1 MGRGFAKP
9 VGWVER
15 PAYARYAS
23 FDGFKSAEARSAKA
37 EAITR
42 KEEPRVRKAQTSPCR
57 RMSKNLAL
65 ATSQTPISPNRARA
79 VR

>member
-37 EAITR
+37 DA
-42 KEEPRVRKAQTSPCR
+42 
-57 RMSKNLAL
+57 
-65 ATSQTPISPNRARA
+65 
-79 VR
+79 

>member
-37 EAITR
+37 EAIPLIGQR
-42 KEEPRVRKAQTSPCR
+42 GRVMRFAKAQPILPR
-57 RMSKNLAL
+57 WP
-65 ATSQTPISPNRARA
+65 ATVVFLGRFVLR
-79 VR
+79 